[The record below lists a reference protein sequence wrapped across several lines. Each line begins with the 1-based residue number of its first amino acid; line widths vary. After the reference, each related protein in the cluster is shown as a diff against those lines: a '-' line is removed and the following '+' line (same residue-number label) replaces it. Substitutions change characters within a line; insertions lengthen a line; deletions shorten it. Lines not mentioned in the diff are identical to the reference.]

1 MCCVCAVVKQ
11 NRTRGGQHAP
21 LSTDISSLSLVSIQ
35 YPSVGPCFTMHC
47 EKKKKKKKKRRRA
60 VCLTIFSLSLV
71 CLTTTEDWAK
81 PRAFQSVQLIHALSS
96 YSGSVLS
103 CLVPMFWVLGEIRC
117 QRARSAEKGP
127 RGGDGRG
134 KGQPNVQ

>member
-1 MCCVCAVVKQ
+1 
-11 NRTRGGQHAP
+11 
-21 LSTDISSLSLVSIQ
+21 
-35 YPSVGPCFTMHC
+35 MHC